1 MCIIDA
7 ILEMQHHDPAITA
20 LFNPFDTLY
29 HHLIKTH
36 THSEAV
42 GRLRLLA
49 VYLCVEYAYIHFPVC
64 AHVSTS
70 VEAGP

>member
-1 MCIIDA
+1 
-7 ILEMQHHDPAITA
+7 
-20 LFNPFDTLY
+20 
-29 HHLIKTH
+29 
-36 THSEAV
+36 V